1 MSKKSTSASATT
13 HATSATT
20 ASHATSATTASH
32 TSAVPATSHATSATT
47 AVPATSH
54 ASVSQVETVE
64 TVVTVVSKG
73 GFDEHVFESEN
84 EYNELQSELTK
95 LQEQVSLCK
104 NKLKKF
110 YKLTCKEVS
119 KATKNKKNSTKRSP
133 TGFDKPCDVPSSL
146 KTLLSIG
153 EGEQVARPVITKKI
167 YEYIDTNNLRDT
179 TDKRVLRVNDSLAKA
194 LSLTSQEV
202 KVINASTSPKDKSGL
217 NFYNIQKY
225 IKKLYPASS
234 ASASSSVVSSS
245 ASVVST
251 TTSASTKTSKAKS
264 S

>member
-1 MSKKSTSASATT
+1 MSKKSNSSSSTTPVVTASSTSTTSSSSSSTSTSSSTSSSSPVVTTSASTN
-13 HATSATT
+13 H
-20 ASHATSATTASH
+20 
-32 TSAVPATSHATSATT
+32 
-47 AVPATSH
+47 
-54 ASVSQVETVE
+54 VE
-64 TVVTVVSKG
+64 TVVSKNVS
-73 GFDEHVFESEN
+73 DEQVQAIVFESEN

-104 NKLKKF
+104 NRLKKF

-179 TDKRVLRVNDSLAKA
+179 GDKRVLRVNDNLAKA

-225 IKKLYPASS
+225 IKKLYPTSTAS
-234 ASASSSVVSSS
+234 
-245 ASVVST
+245 T
-251 TTSASTKTSKAKS
+251 ASTKTSKTKS

>member
-1 MSKKSTSASATT
+1 MSKKSTASTT
-13 HATSATT
+13 SLTATSLATSTAPTT
-20 ASHATSATTASH
+20 ALVTSTAPTTSPD
-32 TSAVPATSHATSATT
+32 TK
-47 AVPATSH
+47 
-54 ASVSQVETVE
+54 VSEQVQ
-64 TVVTVVSKG
+64 
-73 GFDEHVFESEN
+73 VFESEN

-119 KATKNKKNSTKRSP
+119 KATKNKKNSSKRSP

-146 KTLLSIG
+146 KTLLNINDS
-153 EGEQVARPVITKKI
+153 EQVARPVITKKI
-167 YEYIDTNNLRDT
+167 YEYIDSNNLRDT

-194 LSLTSQEV
+194 LCLTSQEV

-225 IKKLYPASS
+225 IKKMY
-234 ASASSSVVSSS
+234 
-245 ASVVST
+245 ST
-251 TTSASTKTSKAKS
+251 TTATSSATSSTSTTATSTSSTTATSSTSTTATTATTATNKAVKASKS
-264 S
+264 N

>member
-1 MSKKSTSASATT
+1 MSKKSNSAT
-13 HATSATT
+13 S
-20 ASHATSATTASH
+20 ASHATSATTS
-32 TSAVPATSHATSATT
+32 
-47 AVPATSH
+47 VPATSH
-54 ASVSQVETVE
+54 ASATSATTSHTHATSATTSHASVSQVE

-225 IKKLYPASS
+225 IKKLYPASV
-234 ASASSSVVSSS
+234 ASSS
-245 ASVVST
+245 ASVVSPT
-251 TTSASTKTSKAKS
+251 ASASAPTSASTKTSKAKS

>member
-1 MSKKSTSASATT
+1 MSKKSTSTAPTT
-13 HATSATT
+13 LTT
-20 ASHATSATTASH
+20 APTTTSTAPTTTSTAPTTTSTAPTTLSTTSTTPTTLTTTA
-32 TSAVPATSHATSATT
+32 PTT
-47 AVPATSH
+47 IPDTK
-54 ASVSQVETVE
+54 VSEQVQ
-64 TVVTVVSKG
+64 
-73 GFDEHVFESEN
+73 VFESEN

-119 KATKNKKNSTKRSP
+119 KATKNKKNNSKRSP

-146 KTLLSIG
+146 KTLLNINDS
-153 EGEQVARPVITKKI
+153 EQVARPVITKKI
-167 YEYIDTNNLRDT
+167 YEYIDSNNLRDT

-194 LSLTSQEV
+194 LCLTSQEV

-225 IKKLYPASS
+225 IKKMY
-234 ASASSSVVSSS
+234 SSS
-245 ASVVST
+245 ST
-251 TTSASTKTSKAKS
+251 TTATASTASTASTTATASTNKAVKASKS
-264 S
+264 N

>member
-1 MSKKSTSASATT
+1 MSKKSTASTT
-13 HATSATT
+13 SSTAPTTSTTSTASTASTAPTTAPTTSLATST
-20 ASHATSATTASH
+20 APDTK
-32 TSAVPATSHATSATT
+32 
-47 AVPATSH
+47 
-54 ASVSQVETVE
+54 VSEQVQ
-64 TVVTVVSKG
+64 
-73 GFDEHVFESEN
+73 VFESEN

-119 KATKNKKNSTKRSP
+119 KATKNKKNSSKRSP

-146 KTLLSIG
+146 KTLLNINDS
-153 EGEQVARPVITKKI
+153 EQVARPVITKKI
-167 YEYIDTNNLRDT
+167 YEYIDSNNLRDT

-194 LSLTSQEV
+194 LCLTSQEV

-225 IKKLYPASS
+225 IKKMY
-234 ASASSSVVSSS
+234 SSSTATTSSS
-245 ASVVST
+245 STATTSSSST
-251 TTSASTKTSKAKS
+251 TTTATSSSTATNKAVKASKS